1 MSEETTVQVEKTQA
15 LDLNDQM
22 IIRREKLDK
31 YREAGVYPFGQRFVV
46 KEKAATIKENFRD
59 YDGQPVVIAGRIM
72 TIRSHG

>member
-31 YREAGVYPFGQRFVV
+31 YREAGVYPFG
-46 KEKAATIKENFRD
+46 
-59 YDGQPVVIAGRIM
+59 
-72 TIRSHG
+72 